1 LCQELGRRTH
11 DAVDQ
16 WEDQLALLDQ
26 DLQSDP
32 KWLESFELPPDAM
45 AALQVLA
52 QLGGTEIAGED
63 LDAGLDP
70 AFADPSFVES
80 LLYSEP
86 RGDRRLS
93 MNSALGRLLGGRGSR

>member
-1 LCQELGRRTH
+1 
-11 DAVDQ
+11 
-16 WEDQLALLDQ
+16 
-26 DLQSDP
+26 
-32 KWLESFELPPDAM
+32 M

-80 LLYSEP
+80 LLYLADRFCYSEP